1 MRCAR
6 GRVEGEQPWV
16 YARTRRGCVGRGEGR
31 GSLFFFSLHATAE
44 RIHPRAKK
52 LYYFGGKILFRP
64 SANPSFVSSPFS
76 SLFFK
81 PTTLF
86 SGPRATPPERDRN
99 HGGRG
104 RETAAP
110 FAQPR
115 FSARLVIISRYY
127 PACILQFCCCS
138 RAITLAVRQ
147 INWNLELLR
156 FVGCVFDLNFSLEM
170 FLCFR
175 RF

>member
-1 MRCAR
+1 MSVE
-6 GRVEGEQPWV
+6 GRVEGPSSFFLS
-16 YARTRRGCVGRGEGR
+16 TRRRKEYILARRSFIISAGRSFFDPPPILLLSR
-31 GSLFFFSLHATAE
+31 LLFL
-44 RIHPRAKK
+44 
-52 LYYFGGKILFRP
+52 LF
-64 SANPSFVSSPFS
+64 
-76 SLFFK
+76 FFK

-86 SGPRATPPERDRN
+86 SGPRATPPERDGN

-104 RETAAP
+104 GETAAP